1 MPAST
6 SSQFQ
11 QYEPILRF
19 VMCGLD
25 QGMAR
30 LMGLPST
37 NYGHHLNYALTHMQV
52 AMRALHAWAEA
63 HEIQVHDSMPT

>member
-1 MPAST
+1 
-6 SSQFQ
+6 
-11 QYEPILRF
+11 
-19 VMCGLD
+19 MCGLD